1 MIADIDELPFSWTY
15 GRDEFKG
22 VEYWE
27 PVNHALG
34 GYRMVER
41 RLMTGAYILHDMNGE
56 LGSLPASFT
65 PDEACKIAV
74 ARKRV

>member
-1 MIADIDELPFSWTY
+1 MTDIDELPFSWTY
-15 GRDEFKG
+15 GRDEANG

-27 PVNHALG
+27 TINHALS

-41 RLMTGAYILHDMNGE
+41 RLMTGEYIIYDITGA

-65 PDEACKIAV
+65 VQEAQQTAV